1 MDPNFSA
8 WAKIWLRLY

>member
-1 MDPNFSA
+1 MDPNFAA